1 MALLNMEAEKREG
14 IGKGH
19 AKRIRYE
26 GYVPGIIYGRGEE
39 SCAVKVDAIEFRKF
53 INKNGISQ
61 MFELNIDGTDVPV
74 IIKEIQ
80 RDPIKDQILH
90 IDFQRLKM
98 DEKVKMTLPITLIGR
113 ENIKIQPS
121 IVIQQLDEIEIECLP
136 ADIPQSVEADVS
148 NLDFSTPFTVGDLD
162 ICKNENIDVLNDK
175 DEPVAILTE
184 PISEEELEELEE
196 EVEEEVEEP
205 EVIGEEEEEETS
217 EE

>member
-19 AKRIRYE
+19 AKRIRNE

-39 SCAVKVDAIEFRKF
+39 SCAVKVNAIGFKKF

-61 MFELNIDGTDVPV
+61 MFELNIDGTDIPV
-74 IIKEIQ
+74 IIKDIQ
-80 RDPIKDQILH
+80 KDPIKNQILH

-98 DEKVKMTLPITLIGR
+98 DEKIKMTLPITLIGR
-113 ENIKIQPS
+113 EKIRIHPS
-121 IVIQQLDEIEIECLP
+121 IVLQQLDEIEIECLP
-136 ADIPQSVEADVS
+136 IDIPQSVEADVS
-148 NLDFSTPFTVGDLD
+148 NLDFSTPFTVGDLA

-184 PISEEELEELEE
+184 PISEKELEELEE
-196 EVEEEVEEP
+196 EEVVEEP
-205 EVIGEEEEEETS
+205 EVIGEEKEEEGTP